1 MTDRGTAPLRLS
13 SGGEPFDLIVV
24 GGGAMGLATA
34 WHAAAWG
41 TVVVLER
48 FPLGHDRGASHGGER
63 IFRHAHTD
71 RAYVDMALAADEQ
84 WQRLEAA
91 TGRTLTHRVGCVEHG
106 PGADLDELARV
117 SAEAGVATE
126 RLAGAEAERRWPGL
140 RFAGDALF
148 QPAGGW
154 TAAAEAMAA
163 LAERAA
169 SRGAVVLDGMPVSD
183 LSVGTGG
190 EVRVGAGDRTFVAP
204 VAVVTAGA
212 WARDLLPGVALPAL
226 TTTEEQVFYFRSPPG
241 PAGRLP
247 SFIHWDAV
255 THYGLPG
262 PGGLVKVG
270 EHHTGEV
277 TTGDA
282 RTGRVDAA
290 RRRRAVAYAETWLP
304 GLAGPVVSEGTCL
317 YTSTPSL
324 DFVIDRVGPL
334 VIGCGFSGLGFKYV
348 PEVGRRLARLATGD
362 EAAAP
367 PFSLASHAERGG

>member
-1 MTDRGTAPLRLS
+1 
-13 SGGEPFDLIVV
+13 
-24 GGGAMGLATA
+24 MGLATA
-34 WHAAAWG
+34 WHAAATG
-41 TVVVLER
+41 SVVVLER
-48 FPLGHDRGASHGGER
+48 FPIGHDRGASHGGER

-71 RAYVDMALAADEQ
+71 RAYVDMALAADEE
-84 WQRLEAA
+84 WQRLESA
-91 TGRTLTHRVGCVEHG
+91 TGRTITHRVGCVEHG
-106 PGADLDELARV
+106 PGVDLAVLARV

-140 RFAGDALF
+140 RFDGDALF

-163 LAERAA
+163 LAEQAVR
-169 SRGAVVLDGMPVSD
+169 RGAVLLDGRPVAD
-183 LSVGTGG
+183 VSVDAGG
-190 EVRVGAGDRTFVAP
+190 GGVRVRAGDRTFVAP

-212 WARDLLPGVALPAL
+212 WARDLLPGVALPVL

-241 PAGRLP
+241 PLGRLP

-262 PGGLVKVG
+262 PGGLVKIG

-290 RRRRAVAYAETWLP
+290 RRRRALAYAEAWLP

-324 DFVIDRVGPL
+324 DFVIDRMGPL

-348 PEVGRRLARLATGD
+348 PEVGRLLARLATGD
-362 EAAAP
+362 EVAAP
-367 PFSLASHAERGG
+367 PFSLASHADRSG